1 MDLYQRHLEEVPV
14 TNFFGS
20 VMKTIHTD
28 SAYRSLS
35 NKKIGTDKTRI
46 SLEQSISD
54 NDRMIFINS
63 DAEDQYNNL
72 TAEEH
77 FRDEVRQIW
86 RSILGNTSESIDTFV
101 CYGLILML
109 PLLIFSTWLSK

>member
-1 MDLYQRHLEEVPV
+1 V

-35 NKKIGTDKTRI
+35 NKKIGTAKTRI

-54 NDRMIFINS
+54 SDTIILRNS

-72 TAEEH
+72 TAE
-77 FRDEVRQIW
+77 VNLIYAS
-86 RSILGNTSESIDTFV
+86 SILV
-101 CYGLILML
+101 LQ
-109 PLLIFSTWLSK
+109 STLFHDL